1 MKLNKLVKWYF
12 LIIFIFK
19 PRICHRT
26 LSNKTSPCV
35 QLTAF
40 PSDKSYIHSNQFVSF
55 FLSGPILVRSNAMTN
70 GKYRG
75 VTTCKKHLLWSIHTF
90 LAGQMMAA
98 TKHSNAKAPL
108 RIIGGCSFLAVQN
121 SSIGDL
127 VTHSLGQSGSLQS
140 VSHWRYFYFWHIK
153 SDPRDLWPLRHLIR
167 VIRKHDLTTK
177 ITYLPSNLPIFLH
190 LSDPRDLWP
199 EKVHIS
205 AHLPTYLPAYLP

>member
-1 MKLNKLVKWYF
+1 MCAIDSIPLRQELYPFKSICLF
-12 LIIFIFK
+12 L
-19 PRICHRT
+19 
-26 LSNKTSPCV
+26 
-35 QLTAF
+35 
-40 PSDKSYIHSNQFVSF
+40 
-55 FLSGPILVRSNAMTN
+55 LVRSNAMTN

-140 VSHWRYFYFWHIK
+140 VSHWWYFYFWHIK
-153 SDPRDLWPLRHLIR
+153 DDTRDLWPLRHLIR
-167 VIRKHDLTTK
+167 VIRKHDLTTNIARIANAVT
-177 ITYLPSNLPIFLH
+177 ITLYS
-190 LSDPRDLWP
+190 R
-199 EKVHIS
+199 V
-205 AHLPTYLPAYLP
+205 TM